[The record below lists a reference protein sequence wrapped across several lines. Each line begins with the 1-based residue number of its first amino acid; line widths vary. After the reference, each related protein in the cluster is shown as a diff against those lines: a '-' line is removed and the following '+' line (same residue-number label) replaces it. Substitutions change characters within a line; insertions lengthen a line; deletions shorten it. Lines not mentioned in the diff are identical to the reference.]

1 MGMNSGQFSAD
12 GARLLI
18 ASSGVEA
25 AKLFD
30 TESWQEVFTL
40 AGLGFGSMGARF
52 SPDGNS
58 ILWGNATGDLYIW
71 RAPAWDEIRAAEA
84 REKSEAPAP

>member
-1 MGMNSGQFSAD
+1 
-12 GARLLI
+12 
-18 ASSGVEA
+18 VEA

-40 AGLGFGSMGARF
+40 AGLGSGFMGASF

-58 ILWGNATGDLYIW
+58 ILWGKHMETVSVNDNHSLAHGPPVSVDRGW
-71 RAPAWDEIRAAEA
+71 
-84 REKSEAPAP
+84 KM